1 MEVEMQLAQA
11 DFGEDYTPIDR
22 SYLLKSEFM
31 LNSKLDLQT
40 KVFNFFFLGFRTVK
54 IVFR

>member
-1 MEVEMQLAQA
+1 MQLAQA

-40 KVFNFFFLGFRTVK
+40 KVFNFFFGISNSQNCL
-54 IVFR
+54 